1 MFGSLPLSARERRSL
16 TVIKLTGLAV
26 FAAPVG
32 VWAYLH
38 YQQRAES
45 ERVAIEATA
54 HQVKAMTARMRPDQ
68 LRQHLAEKY
77 GTLVSR
83 AVPQLSGVTTTVD
96 GSDGKFSLHA
106 EHPHFNQ
113 SSFSVGPLAP
123 SLKRWTATNR
133 DELRRAG
140 IIKVRVGPHA
150 FDTGA
155 QAQAYQR

>member
-26 FAAPVG
+26 FAAPIG

-38 YQQRAES
+38 YQQQAES

-54 HQVKAMTARMRPDQ
+54 RQVKAMTAQMKPDQ

-83 AVPQLSGVTTTVD
+83 ALPHLSGVTTSVD
-96 GSDGKFSLHA
+96 GSGGKFSLHA
-106 EHPHFNQ
+106 EHPLFNQ
-113 SSFSVGPLAP
+113 RSFSVDPLTP

-140 IIKVRVGPHA
+140 IVKVRVGPHA
-150 FDTGA
+150 LDTGA
-155 QAQAYQR
+155 LAQTYQR